1 MDSNL
6 NQKQMASFQSA
17 FSQARQNIMNNP
29 NVFAKESKR
38 INKLAGIFEKE
49 YGVELPRIRA
59 LNEVEKFYSP
69 TRLKQLS
76 DQGLDI
82 KAASNALFTVKI
94 WDSANSTTT
103 SKKEVARLNLHAG
116 GTAQTIEYDF
126 HGAILAQGLYVEFST
141 GSGSVTVNFA

>member
-1 MDSNL
+1 
-6 NQKQMASFQSA
+6 
-17 FSQARQNIMNNP
+17 MNNP

-38 INKLAGIFEKE
+38 INRLAGIFEKE

-82 KAASNALFTVKI
+82 KAASKKLGYTVQMPK
-94 WDSANSTTT
+94 SAVTIQEFV
-103 SKKEVARLNLHAG
+103 K
-116 GTAQTIEYDF
+116 QTPK
-126 HGAILAQGLYVEFST
+126 AVRGLSAFMKT
-141 GSGSVTVNFA
+141 NFPELKCSL

>member
-1 MDSNL
+1 MGSPSCTTSGVIS
-6 NQKQMASFQSA
+6 ASKVVS
-17 FSQARQNIMNNP
+17 SDRT
-29 NVFAKESKR
+29 
-38 INKLAGIFEKE
+38 KLISIYAT
-49 YGVELPRIRA
+49 
-59 LNEVEKFYSP
+59 S
-69 TRLKQLS
+69 T
-76 DQGLDI
+76 
-82 KAASNALFTVKI
+82 SNALFTVKI